1 MIVLNVLSIGTLLGM
16 TGVISGFYLPI
27 ILDPCAN
34 DGPLLG
40 IFYTGPYAFVFGI
53 LVGLV
58 LKIIRASKRTKIG
71 VIIPS
76 VLLIIGVTA
85 SLSLPEDRP
94 LPRRVSGEIVSRT
107 NPLDRLDSRVLW
119 WDQRIQ
125 EETRIHPPLG
135 WKKKIGNQFAQEVG
149 CLVGVNVQS
158 SQRLYLRKR
167 PWNSRDTIVVEEKNN
182 VLVEFYVQ
190 GCSCANMTQDSSISF
205 EPQMK
210 PDLVTPPAS
219 VANFLGVEL
228 IDLPLCQ

>member
-1 MIVLNVLSIGTLLGM
+1 MIVLNVLSIGILLGM
-16 TGVISGFYLPI
+16 TGFISGFFLP
-27 ILDPCAN
+27 LLLNPCAN

-40 IFYTGPYAFVFGI
+40 IIFTGPYTFVFGI

-58 LKIIRASKRTKIG
+58 LKIIRASKRAKIG
-71 VIIPS
+71 AIIPS

-85 SLSLPEDRP
+85 SLSLPEDRS
-94 LPRRVSGEIVSRT
+94 LSRRVSGVIQART
-107 NPLDRLDSRVLW
+107 NPLDRLNSRVLW

-167 PWNSRDTIVVEEKNN
+167 PWNSGDTIVVEEKSS
-182 VLVEFYVQ
+182 VLEEFYVG
-190 GCSCANMTQDSSISF
+190 GCSCAKMKQDSSISF
-205 EPQMK
+205 ESQMK
-210 PDLVTPPAS
+210 ADLVTPPSS
-219 VANFLGVEL
+219 VANFLGVEV
-228 IDLPLCQ
+228 IDLPQCQ

>member
-34 DGPLLG
+34 DGPLMG
-40 IFYTGPYAFVFGI
+40 IIFTGPYAFVFGI

-58 LKIIRASKRTKIG
+58 LKIIRASKRTKIV

-94 LPRRVSGEIVSRT
+94 LSRRVSGVIQSRS

-119 WDQRIQ
+119 WDQQIKKERW
-125 EETRIHPPLG
+125 IHPPLG
-135 WKKKIGNQFAQEVG
+135 WKKKIGNQFAQEEG
-149 CLVGVNVQS
+149 CLVGVDVHS

-167 PWNSRDTIVVEEKNN
+167 PWNTRDTIVVEEKNN
-182 VLVEFYVQ
+182 VLVEYYVE
-190 GCSCANMTQDSSISF
+190 GCSCAKMKQDSSISF
-205 EPQMK
+205 KPKMK
-210 PDLVTPPAS
+210 PDLVTPPSS
-219 VANFLGVEL
+219 VANFLGVEV